1 MAHATVFKHTP
12 DRRTNSATDNQQ
24 LSPTTGESCTWGLQL
39 GGGAM
44 KGTNSGGALTGGSR
58 SWLMLGTVGYL
69 LSCYSASSAR
79 EESPSSTR
87 RIRQHRY
94 FFPQLWCVSGHL
106 SANAASVGKSGVW
119 ETATLPGLLSE
130 PQEQKGRSAR
140 EQHGGEARKGNLQ
153 DVAYKID
160 ALSIALFDL

>member
-94 FFPQLWCVSGHL
+94 FSLSCGVCQGTSRRMQHL
-106 SANAASVGKSGVW
+106 LENLEYGKQPHYLGFSQN
-119 ETATLPGLLSE
+119 PRN
-130 PQEQKGRSAR
+130 KR
-140 EQHGGEARKGNLQ
+140 EEAHGSSTGEKHGK
-153 DVAYKID
+153 VTYKT
-160 ALSIALFDL
+160 